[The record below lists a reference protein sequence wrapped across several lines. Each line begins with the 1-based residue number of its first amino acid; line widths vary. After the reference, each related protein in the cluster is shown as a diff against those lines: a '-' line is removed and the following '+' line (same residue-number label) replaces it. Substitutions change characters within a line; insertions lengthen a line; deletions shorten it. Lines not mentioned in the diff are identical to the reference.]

1 MPLPFPYEST
11 VEVLESAFGGM
22 PQGGDLLPDGRFVSV
37 DTNNGRLVGWSP
49 DARAHTLAKTTSG
62 PIAVAIGTDQAAYL
76 AHTGGRIGDFWVADD
91 ATEPSIQ
98 RLRIGAE
105 EAETVLTEVDG
116 APLIAPHDLVW
127 GADGRLWIADSH
139 IWEWEADLR
148 DKRSGNGRIIALA
161 PDGTAETVVDT
172 GVTFPAG
179 IAAHADGSIVW
190 TEAYLD
196 RVRRWRPD
204 GTVETVA
211 QLPTGHVPHGIRWAA
226 DDSLWITSFGSSTLD
241 VVAAGGSSVR
251 SLPLGRGD
259 RPMNLAFDGESLL
272 VVEFLEDDEGEMS
285 GRLLRVT
292 SGVGGA
298 PVFRG
303 EISGQERPGAGVK
316 PGR

>member
-1 MPLPFPYEST
+1 MPLPPTTSEPT
-11 VEVLESAFGGM
+11 VEVLEADFGGM

-37 DTNNGRLVGWSP
+37 DTETGRLVGWSP
-49 DARAHTLAKTTSG
+49 DAGAHTLAKTTSG
-62 PIAVAIGTDQAAYL
+62 PIAVVMGTDQAAYL

-91 ATEPSIQ
+91 AAEPCVQ
-98 RLRIGAE
+98 RLRIGAD

-116 APLIAPHDLVW
+116 VPLVAPHDLVW

-139 IWEWEADLR
+139 IWEWDADLR
-148 DKRSGNGRIIALA
+148 EERSGNGRIIALA

-211 QLPTGHVPHGIRWAA
+211 QLPSGHVPHGIRWAA
-226 DDSLWITSFGSSTLD
+226 DGSLWITSFGSSTLD
-241 VVAAGGSSVR
+241 VVAADGSSVR
-251 SLPLGRGD
+251 SLSLGQGD
-259 RPMNLAFDGESLL
+259 RPMNLAFDGDSLL
-272 VVEFLEDDEGEMS
+272 VVEFLEDEAGDTT

-292 SGVGGA
+292 TGVEGA
-298 PVFRG
+298 PVLRG
-303 EISGQERPGAGVK
+303 EISGG
-316 PGR
+316 